1 MSLNFSHNRISSI
14 PAQISMLENLSVVK
28 LNHNRIV
35 AIPAEMCNLTRL
47 QRLFLHNNCIEYF
60 PSQICQ
66 LTGLL
71 TLTFEENPIK
81 RLPFR
86 FGYLPLRSGYD
97 TGFQIFRCDPLGFI
111 EPPEQVM
118 SLGSDQAIK
127 FMKVFAAVEDGSEC
141 FKLSNWQLHEWP
153 PSFGQPFMYNIT
165 LLDLSRNLLSN
176 WHPSIFSQL
185 LQLIKLDLSFNQITE
200 IPLSITSLNKMK
212 YMLLEGNPIAILPAA
227 VAYIKCLEEYTIGI
241 RNACVCIM

>member
-1 MSLNFSHNRISSI
+1 MHTLCSQPLGKTFVIDCSEFDCDSFFEELWWLGVLVSLNFSHNRICSI

-118 SLGSDQAIK
+118 SLGSDQAIN
-127 FMKVFAAVEDGSEC
+127 FMKVFAAVEDGSE
-141 FKLSNWQLHEWP
+141 
-153 PSFGQPFMYNIT
+153 
-165 LLDLSRNLLSN
+165 
-176 WHPSIFSQL
+176 
-185 LQLIKLDLSFNQITE
+185 
-200 IPLSITSLNKMK
+200 
-212 YMLLEGNPIAILPAA
+212 
-227 VAYIKCLEEYTIGI
+227 
-241 RNACVCIM
+241 